1 MKDIA
6 IYGAGGFGREVAC
19 LINLINRDK
28 PAWNLIGFYD
38 DNEELIGTNNE
49 YGKVIGGIDQLNAYN
64 AELAVAIA
72 IGNPV
77 IVKKSGPY
85 DTEEECLSLQGSR
98 KATRFKNIEV
108 EYDDINFNKRREKFS
123 GWIAEIIQHEL
134 DHCDGVII

>member
-1 MKDIA
+1 MVKPIVTDEFFLAGKSELATEADRQVINDLVDTLRAHADECAGLAANMIGVRKRIIA
-6 IYGAGGFGREVAC
+6 INTDF
-19 LINLINRDK
+19 LIIVMN
-28 PAWNLIGFYD
+28 
-38 DNEELIGTNNE
+38 
-49 YGKVIGGIDQLNAYN
+49 
-64 AELAVAIA
+64 
-72 IGNPV
+72 NPV

-98 KATRFKNIEV
+98 KTTRFKNIEV